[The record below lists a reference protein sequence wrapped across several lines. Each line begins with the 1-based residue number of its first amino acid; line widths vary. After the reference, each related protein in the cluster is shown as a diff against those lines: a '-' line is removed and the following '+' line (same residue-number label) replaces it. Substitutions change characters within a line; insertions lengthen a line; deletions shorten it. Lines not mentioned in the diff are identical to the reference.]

1 MITITENERMF
12 DRAAASRVVEQIIS
26 KPDSVIGL
34 STGRTTG
41 NMHRIIAE
49 RCKEEN
55 IDTSKVTFLGVDEIT
70 GVPREYY
77 GSCYRMIRSEMLD
90 QMDFNDDNFLMLPTG
105 SDDFEQSCEDF
116 VQEIERRGGIDLL
129 ILGLGENGHLGFN
142 QPHSPFEKKAWVT
155 EMNQELLQRVRIE
168 VGEKGDY
175 KGITLGLSKIMDSR
189 RIILVAKGENKAN
202 AVEYMLKGDIS
213 TEFPASL
220 LRMHPDCEF
229 LLDTAAAAL
238 IKE

>member
-1 MITITENERMF
+1 MITIAENEQIF
-12 DRAAASRVVEQIIS
+12 DQTAASRVTDQIIS

-41 NMHRIIAE
+41 NMHRLIAV
-49 RCKEEN
+49 RCKEGD
-55 IDTSKVTFLGVDEIT
+55 IDTSRVTFFGVDEIT
-70 GVPREYY
+70 QVPRDYY

-90 QMDFNDDNFLMLPTG
+90 RMGFDDENFLMLPTF
-105 SDDFEQSCEDF
+105 SDDFGQACKDF
-116 VQEIERRGGIDLL
+116 VKEIEARGGIDLL

-142 QPHSPFEKKAWVT
+142 QPHSPYEKGAWVT
-155 EMNQELLQRVRIE
+155 DMDPELLARVRRE
-168 VGEKGDY
+168 VGENGDY
-175 KGITLGLSKIMDSR
+175 KGITLGLQMIMSSR
-189 RIILVAKGENKAN
+189 RVILVAKGAHKAN
-202 AVEYMLKGDIS
+202 AVKHMLNGNVS

-220 LRMHPDCEF
+220 LQKHPDCVF